1 MSVRS
6 IFSVT
11 VRLLGAYKGQKRAKI
26 GQRGVKNT
34 KSHMTKPD
42 FKVPKIH
49 SWVVKLICYL
59 KVSVRSIF
67 SIAVRLLGAS
77 KGQKRAKIGPK
88 GVKNTKSHITKPN
101 WISKCPKF
109 IAG

>member
-1 MSVRS
+1 MGLQGSKMSKNRS
-6 IFSVT
+6 KRNQKYKI
-11 VRLLGAYKGQKRAKI
+11 AYNKAKL
-26 GQRGVKNT
+26 
-34 KSHMTKPD
+34 D
-42 FKVPKIH
+42 FKVAKIH

-67 SIAVRLLGAS
+67 SITVRLLGAY

-88 GVKNTKSHITKPN
+88 GLKNKKSHMTKPN
-101 WISKCPKF
+101 WSSKCPKF